1 MKNKEN
7 KSIQKRREKLL
18 TLYIIEYVLTFLGI
32 SGIIFNINP
41 IFCIILALI
50 IILIG
55 IVAIRLALPL
65 INPVKFL
72 HLLKDDN

>member
-7 KSIQKRREKLL
+7 KSIQTRQEMLL
-18 TLYIIEYVLTFLGI
+18 TIYIIEYVLTFFSI

-41 IFCIILALI
+41 NCYIILAII

-65 INPVKFL
+65 INPVKFS